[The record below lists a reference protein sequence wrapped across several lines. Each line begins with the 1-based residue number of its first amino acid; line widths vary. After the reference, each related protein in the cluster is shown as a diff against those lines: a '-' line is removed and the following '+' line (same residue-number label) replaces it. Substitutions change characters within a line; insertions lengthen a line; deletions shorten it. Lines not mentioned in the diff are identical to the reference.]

1 MNEKERDLKFIKD
14 FYKINITEICD
25 YLKVGKGN
33 LYTGKISAEK
43 TALVKDELVKRL
55 KNVID
60 DFKKN
65 GGNFWISAI
74 FFAISLFWKKSVL
87 FFY

>member
-1 MNEKERDLKFIKD
+1 MKFIKD

-33 LYTGKISAEK
+33 LYTGKLSAEK

-65 GGNFWISAI
+65 GGNFWIYAI

-87 FFY
+87 SFY

>member
-65 GGNFWISAI
+65 GGNF
-74 FFAISLFWKKSVL
+74 
-87 FFY
+87 